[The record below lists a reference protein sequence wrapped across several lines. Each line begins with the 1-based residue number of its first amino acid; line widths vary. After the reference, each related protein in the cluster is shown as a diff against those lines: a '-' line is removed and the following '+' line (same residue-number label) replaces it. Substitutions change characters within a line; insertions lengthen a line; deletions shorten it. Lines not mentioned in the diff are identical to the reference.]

1 MGNNGTLP
9 SELYASCLFFKSSSL
24 LFWCRH
30 IQVDMERTNKGST
43 SRFQFFNSFF
53 FKKLTEKSDEIT
65 SDPSTTRQQ
74 RNHERVRK
82 WTKVSAAWP
91 SSNKIGLV

>member
-1 MGNNGTLP
+1 MPRIFSLP
-9 SELYASCLFFKSSSL
+9 I
-24 LFWCRH
+24 WCRH

-53 FKKLTEKSDEIT
+53 FKKLTEKSDEVA
-65 SDPSTTRQQ
+65 SDPNMSRHQ

-82 WTKVSAAWP
+82 WTKVRYWDS
-91 SSNKIGLV
+91 